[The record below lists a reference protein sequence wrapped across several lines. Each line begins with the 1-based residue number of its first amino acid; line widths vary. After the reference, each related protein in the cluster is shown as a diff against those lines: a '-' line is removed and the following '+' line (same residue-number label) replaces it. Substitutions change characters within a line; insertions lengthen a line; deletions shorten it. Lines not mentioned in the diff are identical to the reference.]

1 MSSVRKTKEWGIPNL
16 FIESPLNRI
25 DLIHCY
31 QKPWNKNNESA
42 IFKSKRSPA
51 FLAQN
56 QRKVNI
62 NINKCKFLNIKK
74 CYEKSPKMASTSKEI
89 KKHKSKKKRKDE
101 DQVQVL
107 KHYDTL

>member
-1 MSSVRKTKEWGIPNL
+1 MSSVWKTKEWGIPNL

-25 DLIHCY
+25 DLIHCH
-31 QKPWNKNNESA
+31 QKPRNKNNES

-56 QRKVNI
+56 PRKVNI
-62 NINKCKFLNIKK
+62 NINKCKFLNIKFF
-74 CYEKSPKMASTSKEI
+74 YEKSPKMASTSKEI